1 MGSISEPL
9 PPLAET
15 WDLTQKAPTKNLSS
29 LLLEVAEK
37 YSDHTALKCLRQQTP
52 IPGDRL
58 SSWTFD
64 RLNKESLKLASILFS
79 RGVKTGSYVVAILL
93 NEYEW
98 ALFFWATAH
107 LGCQFVALDPR
118 AFSHQDDAR
127 LLLAKTLASAIVVS
141 NKTLASIAEEALSH
155 HNANPVVRCIA
166 GRRDNTTLPSRWEV
180 LEDMLQSPAHDFVPN
195 SLGSP
200 EDPAIVFF
208 TSGTSGS
215 PKACPQTSVNI
226 ASAGLGFA
234 KRLELNSSHTVCQH
248 LPSFHVFSV
257 AMTVAVWL
265 VGGSVVFPSPTFD
278 PNSSILAIKQGQNVI
293 LPCVPLMLKAI
304 VNVKPAST
312 QFKSLDS
319 IILGGAPIFPET
331 LEMSKSLGPKRVIP
345 GFGMTEGVIT
355 LINVMEASKASPS
368 VTGEVSIGT
377 VASGSCIRI
386 CAPGTRQILRRGE
399 IGELHQGGLPVFSG
413 YLGLDDKSAYQED
426 GVNFLASGDQAY
438 MDDLGNIYMMGRYK
452 DIIIRGG
459 ENISP
464 AKIENWLQEKK
475 GIMAQ
480 VVGIPDDLAGEVP
493 VAIVQNFT
501 TTKASLEELHTTI
514 VSELGAGFAPSML
527 LHLQSDL
534 GQEKFPTTASGKI
547 QKAIVRQWTL
557 NYVKNTKRVE
567 LSSGNGTVESQLTV
581 FWATLSGRS
590 EASIQH
596 DVSVHTFADSMMLIQ
611 FCSLVAEKLRKKITV
626 REVFDAKTINDQA
639 EILRERPEMNN
650 ASPNVIKTQST
661 QSKGALFPILEQSQA
676 GQNRLASIKKHITAQ
691 LAAMGVQWSDVED
704 VLPMTDSMTVMARG
718 ARPNAYN
725 HRHSAVVQS
734 TTIPDLRRILQTWFG
749 RHPLL
754 RSTVGT
760 DGSEVDFHL
769 VMSPTDAWFHNQLLD
784 GEMID
789 RAEELTTYRM
799 NDRQWDYVSPTG
811 PMTKATIFPIRDSSD
826 IGIVFHFHHA
836 IFDGLILK
844 RWYLDLEYLLNGQTS
859 PLNFC
864 PYQDFSGV
872 FYLNRHGPLAEEA
885 VDFHVQRLRGISSSS
900 KDLWPV
906 QRAPRWMKGNDWDWK
921 HENGEMGA
929 PEERVLLDGD
939 RSMGTFGVNRTIP
952 VPNMRKLREEFSIA
966 PPIIAKAACTLFNLH
981 TMGCDEAVFASV
993 ESGRSWP
1000 FTDAESEPS
1009 ANPLTIDGPTMNET
1023 INRIRIAPGE
1033 TVRQFLD
1040 RLQEDQLLIDMY
1052 SHAPVASIIERL
1064 AVSDVIVDGNG
1075 KGQLSD
1081 GPADAKTFL
1090 SCLPR
1095 QIFDWLPAVRPVGQ
1109 GGNFE
1114 PRIRALEILG
1124 RTDLGIVWF
1133 PSLIDDKV
1141 LHLEATWDD
1150 AQLRSSE
1157 VYQAMSEFM
1166 YAIVWLSEPSNLD
1179 RPVMECVFDI
1189 PGYEITDLEPW
1200 GNCHR

>member
-9 PPLAET
+9 PQLAET
-15 WDLTQKAPTKNLSS
+15 WDLTQKAPTKNLSA

-37 YSDHTALKCLRQQTP
+37 YPGHTALKCLRQQTP
-52 IPGDRL
+52 TSADSP
-58 SSWTFD
+58 SWTFD
-64 RLNKESLKLASILFS
+64 QLNKESLKLASLLS
-79 RGVKTGSYVVAILL
+79 SKGVRSGSYVVAILL
-93 NEYEW
+93 NEFEW

-118 AFSHQDDAR
+118 AFSRQEDAR
-127 LLLAKTLASAIVVS
+127 FLLAKTPASAIVAS
-141 NKTLASIAEEALSH
+141 NKTLASIAADALSH
-155 HNANPVVRCIA
+155 HNVNPVVRCITGQPEDMA
-166 GRRDNTTLPSRWEV
+166 LPSGWEA
-180 LEDMLQSPAHDFVPN
+180 LEDLLQSPMSDFVPK

-200 EDPAIVFF
+200 NDPAIVFF

-257 AMTVAVWL
+257 AMTMAVWL
-265 VGGSVVFPSPTFD
+265 VGGSIVFPSPTFD
-278 PNSSILAIKQGQNVI
+278 PNSSIVAVEQGQNVV

-319 IILGGAPIFPET
+319 VILGGAPIFPEA

-355 LINVMEASKASPS
+355 LLNVMEAGKARPS
-368 VTGEVSIGT
+368 ITGEVSIGT

-399 IGELHQGGLPVFSG
+399 IGELHQGGLPVFGG
-413 YLGLDDKSAYQED
+413 YLGLDDESAYQED

-464 AKIENWLQEKK
+464 AKIENWLQEKR
-475 GIMAQ
+475 GISAQ

-501 TTKASLEELHTTI
+501 TTKASLEELHATI

-534 GQEKFPTTASGKI
+534 GQESFPTTASGKI

-557 NYVKNTKRVE
+557 NYMKNSKPAE
-567 LSSGNGTVESQLTV
+567 LSSGNGTVESQLAV

-590 EASIQH
+590 ETSIQY

-611 FCSLVAEKLRKKITV
+611 FCSLVADKMRKKLTV
-626 REVFDAKTINDQA
+626 REVFDAKTINCQA
-639 EILRERPEMNN
+639 EILRGRPEMNVTN
-650 ASPNVIKTQST
+650 NIIKAQGHSEET
-661 QSKGALFPILEQSQA
+661 LLPILQHSQA
-676 GQNRLASIKKHITAQ
+676 GQNRLASIKEHTTAQ
-691 LAAMGVQWSDVED
+691 LTAMGVQWSDVED
-704 VLPMTDSMTVMARG
+704 VLPMTDSMTVMSRG
-718 ARPNAYN
+718 ARLNSYN
-725 HRHSAVVQS
+725 HRHSLVVNS
-734 TTIPDLRRILQTWFG
+734 TNIPDLRRVLRTWLG

-769 VMSPTDAWFHNQLLD
+769 IMSPTDAWFHNQLLD

-789 RAEELTTYRM
+789 RAEDLTTYRM
-799 NDRQWDYVSPTG
+799 NDREWDYVCPTG
-811 PMTKATIFPIRDSSD
+811 PMTKATLFPIRDSSD
-826 IGIVFHFHHA
+826 VGIVFHFHHA

-844 RWYLDLEYLLNGQTS
+844 RWYLDLEYLLSGQTS
-859 PLNFC
+859 PLSFC
-864 PYQDFSGV
+864 PYQEFTGA
-872 FYLNRHGPLAEEA
+872 FYLNRHGPSAEEG

-900 KDLWPV
+900 QNLWPV
-906 QRAPRWMKGNDWDWK
+906 QRAPMWMKGNDWDWK
-921 HENGEMGA
+921 HENGEMGR
-929 PEERVLLDGD
+929 PGERVLLDGD
-939 RSMGTFGVNRTIP
+939 EAIGTCGMNRSTP

-966 PPIIAKAACTLFNLH
+966 PPIIAKAACALFNLH
-981 TMGCDEAVFASV
+981 TMNCDEAVFASV

-1000 FTDAESEPS
+1000 FIDAESEPNS
-1009 ANPLTIDGPTMNET
+1009 NPLTIDGPTMNET
-1023 INRIRIAPGE
+1023 INRIRVAPGE
-1033 TVRQFLD
+1033 TVHQFLD

-1052 SHAPVASIIERL
+1052 SHAPVASIHERL
-1064 AVSDVIVDGNG
+1064 AVSDVIVDGEG

-1081 GPADAKTFL
+1081 GSADAKTFL

-1095 QIFDWLPAVRPVGQ
+1095 QIFDWLPPVRPLEQ
-1109 GGNFE
+1109 AGNIE
-1114 PRIRALEILG
+1114 PRVRALEILG

-1133 PSLIDDKV
+1133 PSLIDDNV
-1141 LHLEATWDD
+1141 LNLDATWDD

-1157 VYQAMSEFM
+1157 VYKAMSEFM
-1166 YAIVWLSEPSNLD
+1166 YAIVWLSDPSNLN
-1179 RPVMECVFDI
+1179 RPVVECEFDI
-1189 PGYEITDLEPW
+1189 PGYDITDIEPW
-1200 GNCHR
+1200 GNRHR